1 MIEEL
6 TDLFRKSDIQIKVMN
21 ITGKKPEN
29 VKLKDGVYIVKVPE
43 QSVDNIINYIT
54 NPEIENLILDKN
66 HSIINFKCGYSI
78 KFEYE

>member
-1 MIEEL
+1 MVQEL

-54 NPEIENLILDKN
+54 NPEIENLILGKN